1 MKVVPIAE
9 LMTKVFSYKI
19 IRYAFV
25 GGIST
30 LIHVLIASLYI
41 HFISSS
47 VFQSNILGFLI
58 AYFFSYLVQTKYVFE
73 HEISKEKAIKYFIVQ
88 FCALLIAIL
97 ASDTFNTFNSYVRT
111 LIVVFLMPLITFL
124 IHKFWTFKE

>member
-1 MKVVPIAE
+1 MVESITRFI
-9 LMTKVFSYKI
+9 TKVFSYKI

-41 HFISSS
+41 FFISSS
-47 VFQSNILGFLI
+47 VFQSNVIGFLI
-58 AYFFSYLVQTKYVFE
+58 AYVFSYLVQTKYVFE
-73 HEISKEKAIKYFIVQ
+73 HEVSKEKAIKYFIVQ
-88 FCALLIAIL
+88 FGALLIAIL
-97 ASDTFNTFNSYVRT
+97 ASDLFSAFNSYVRT

-124 IHKFWTFKE
+124 IHKVWTFRE